1 MRRFAL
7 TVVWPFLLC
16 ILAGAGQL
24 TYEPGTNGLTASPVS
39 LFAAA
44 DLNALGSGAC
54 VTSTASALTQTSS
67 NSFNATSPGGAIQ
80 ADLDLQPAGAFTPTA
95 GGIIGVWLLRSGDGG
110 STYESTL
117 ATCSTSQ
124 GPLNRAPDFVIP
136 LAAVAVTNSS
146 HVAST
151 VGTLWPG
158 TYKAV
163 AWNNSG
169 TALSANNHVIKMRPY
184 MTVQH

>member
-7 TVVWPFLLC
+7 AAVWSLLLC
-16 ILAGAGQL
+16 TLAGAGQL
-24 TYEPGTNGLTASPVS
+24 TYEPGTSGLTVAPVS

-44 DLNALGSGAC
+44 DLSGLGSGAC
-54 VTSTASALTQTSS
+54 VTSTASALTQTSTQS
-67 NSFNATSPGGAIQ
+67 STLSPGGAIQ

-110 STYESTL
+110 STFESL
-117 ATCSTSQ
+117 LSTCSASL
-124 GPLNRAPDFVIP
+124 GPLNRPPDFVIP
-136 LAAVAVTNSS
+136 LATVAVTNTS
-146 HVAST
+146 HIAST
-151 VGTLWPG
+151 VGTIWPG